1 MASET
6 PWLLGDSRILTRRV
20 GNPGDEAGTNVVW
33 QVEGAHTVNEYT
45 MTGHVHSGYL
55 NKYGEVLCAYEKC
68 GKPIKVGDE
77 VVSRKMRG
85 SDEYSLVYHRK
96 CAEILNII

>member
-1 MASET
+1 M
-6 PWLLGDSRILTRRV
+6 
-20 GNPGDEAGTNVVW
+20 
-33 QVEGAHTVNEYT
+33 EGAHTVNEYT

-55 NKYGEVLCAYEKC
+55 NKYGEVLCSYEKC